1 MASTAEEIETTI
13 RQAVETGFR
22 GRLLE
27 RGLARSM
34 IWVDGRLPDGSPNF
48 ADSLS
53 YDLLSYGYSL
63 LSLAIRLKELN
74 GNLELRQTAFEY
86 SASAISD
93 VIHNG
98 NPNDSEN
105 GFHKVVAA
113 SAFHLGHFSA
123 KAYSLI
129 LNNIANENLSRIE
142 IGLSRLILRQ
152 FDRLE
157 ELILNWQSS
166 GIGSDS
172 ALAGFIESEIAQA
185 GEVFESETLTEEIGI
200 SSVEIPAIDMAI
212 TDNYYSALLSFL
224 WALETGNR
232 NLVETAILQIDT
244 SLGICAELN
253 MVPQWWILRLN

>member
-1 MASTAEEIETTI
+1 MASTVEEIEATI
-13 RQAVETGFR
+13 QQAVETGFR
-22 GRLLE
+22 GRLLD

-34 IWVDGRLPDGSPNF
+34 IWVDGRLPDGSPNY

-74 GNLELRQTAFEY
+74 GNIELRQTAFKN
-86 SASAISD
+86 SATAISD
-93 VIHNG
+93 VIRNG
-98 NPNDSEN
+98 NPNDLEN

-129 LNNIANENLSRIE
+129 QNNIENENLSRIE

-152 FDRLE
+152 FNALE
-157 ELILNWQSS
+157 EWILDWKNS

-172 ALAGFIESEIAQA
+172 ALASFLESEIDQVVEA
-185 GEVFESETLTEEIGI
+185 SETETSPEEIGI
-200 SSVEIPAIDMAI
+200 SSVEIPVVDMAV
-212 TDNYYSALLSFL
+212 T
-224 WALETGNR
+224 E
-232 NLVETAILQIDT
+232 
-244 SLGICAELN
+244 
-253 MVPQWWILRLN
+253 